1 MAVSDTMQRLTE
13 RGDRAVAER
22 KEQLTQAA
30 ENAWAAAEFVVASR
44 PRARSRRTR
53 MEAERAVDRLS
64 DQGFPVERSAIVGLG
79 LRSVEQVT
87 GRMTAGSAAL
97 IRILARPVAIAAMA

>member
-30 ENAWAAAEFVVASR
+30 EN
-44 PRARSRRTR
+44 
-53 MEAERAVDRLS
+53 
-64 DQGFPVERSAIVGLG
+64 
-79 LRSVEQVT
+79 
-87 GRMTAGSAAL
+87 
-97 IRILARPVAIAAMA
+97 